1 MNMGINS
8 TSFTFNGGDW
18 IEIKTSIIVNKNK
31 QLKKP
36 PKAKKHNLNYFKWH
50 SFGKKVI

>member
-31 QLKKP
+31 QLKKTP
-36 PKAKKHNLNYFKWH
+36 
-50 SFGKKVI
+50 